1 MVDEDYFDDFNR
13 RRPRTQVYRG
23 SYRNPGSSQFFD
35 PSGAILAGIE
45 SVEKTIGE
53 RKTAVRDFE
62 NAAAVRRQE
71 TLDSLRETE
80 GTEGMSDTTAIDSLQ
95 QQLMKEVD
103 ELYKLDIASFEGD
116 RSAYL
121 KKAGEVNKIVET
133 IPALM
138 GLIDAE
144 GEALK
149 ENQSSSQDFFKKL
162 LRSNDPNYY
171 DFVDAASKGGPGV
184 SFRTQNG
191 NIIAQ
196 LNGKDIFNGNAY
208 VKAKKDGFDLVKY
221 AGDYTPQINEADALA
236 SKGLDSLVTT
246 ETTEKVNKG
255 IELVGE
261 EKTNYTLAKQK
272 YEERLRSGNIPIP
285 VNESTYQMF
294 TNYGV
299 SDSDKKDPWGK
310 DLQMQEGATREAV
323 IQFMIDRK
331 FPGGDKVTTKTTT
344 KEIQGQKM
352 SELDRQKLAL
362 ERAKLNQEIKEFE
375 EEQKGPDISKTPTGY
390 VDRQNTALST
400 AINSNNKE
408 AVKNIINTEISS
420 ASGVDPKSITFDGD
434 KLTIIT
440 GKSTG
445 EKAYTAEQAKLIN
458 DAAGTII
465 IGRNG
470 TIIDEDGF
478 KTLNESNPIEEPEG
492 KPIEKPGQT
501 IVIDNYKS
509 ANGEAQLL
517 NILARNRFSTAKDI
531 SESLTHIEGLTG
543 VKLQEEVSGQRSAEQ
558 LKIQK
563 ANLKALKSDASKQSN
578 NEQLVSFNN
587 PGSEFSKNAINFFK
601 SLPSDFIVDTYDYGK
616 ITVKEYLSKPS
627 IKLGDLYNHYASAY
641 EEVIKNASKYPDTV
655 LSYTSLENI
664 KQDNKKT
671 AYTKKS

>member
-1 MVDEDYFDDFNR
+1 MEDFSKPVSPYKGRGRGNYV
-13 RRPRTQVYRG
+13 PRTIF
-23 SYRNPGSSQFFD
+23 NPAAD
-35 PSGAILAGIE
+35 VLAGIE
-45 SVEKTIGE
+45 YV
-53 RKTAVRDFE
+53 
-62 NAAAVRRQE
+62 
-71 TLDSLRETE
+71 E
-80 GTEGMSDTTAIDSLQ
+80 GTFKERRDKVNLFQ
-95 QQLMKEVD
+95 QQAEQRRIDMQKLVNDTQRIDQTDTMAKMTDQFSNMVTD
-103 ELYKLDIASFEGD
+103 IYKADIASFDGD
-116 RSAYL
+116 RSDYLVKANNAQKVIGDFGKVIGTVNELSNKYLDMNPAEQKKMVLRNQFLGKDGDKRKAYMEFL
-121 KKAGEVNKIVET
+121 NDPSKMNIRIQGEDIIITNNGQDLFNGTQLLNSVKDGNNLIEYANDYTEQIGTASKDAMSGIKNLVVAKQYETMSDDGSRIYTTAKNDYLAAVDQYKKNLENSDK
-133 IPALM
+133 
-138 GLIDAE
+138 IDA
-144 GEALK
+144 
-149 ENQSSSQDFFKKL
+149 L
-162 LRSNDPNYY
+162 L
-171 DFVDAASKGGPGV
+171 
-184 SFRTQNG
+184 
-191 NIIAQ
+191 
-196 LNGKDIFNGNAY
+196 
-208 VKAKKDGFDLVKY
+208 
-221 AGDYTPQINEADALA
+221 
-236 SKGLDSLVTT
+236 
-246 ETTEKVNKG
+246 
-255 IELVGE
+255 
-261 EKTNYTLAKQK
+261 
-272 YEERLRSGNIPIP
+272 
-285 VNESTYQMF
+285 NESTFQRYIDGDE
-294 TNYGV
+294 NYNSQKHDAATKDAIIEQLIVKEFPMYKEELKKGKIIRTATG
-299 SDSDKKDPWGK
+299 DKK
-310 DLQMQEGATREAV
+310 V
-323 IQFMIDRK
+323 
-331 FPGGDKVTTKTTT
+331 VTKLTK
-344 KEIQGQKM
+344 QPSQL
-352 SELDRQKLAL
+352 ELQKLAL
-362 ERAKLNQEIKEFE
+362 ERAKLNQKIKEFE

-531 SESLTHIEGLTG
+531 NESLTHIEELTG
-543 VKLQEEVSGQRSAEQ
+543 VKLQKEVSEQRSAEQ

-641 EEVIKNASKYPDTV
+641 EEVIKNASKYPDTI